1 MISPNTGAQQIVS
14 GTGRGIADV
23 AHASPAEFAVATD
36 RVRWGP
42 ILAGL
47 VSCVASLLLFSVL
60 GIAIG
65 AMVYDPAADDRGI
78 GTFASIWGAIAA
90 LVSFFIGGYFAASTA
105 AFRGAR
111 NGLLHGGLVWAA
123 ALSLILIFAG
133 GAMGSLLGT
142 GVNVLGPDMT
152 RNNAAGIRG
161 QMTEINSER
170 AASGTSKAAWWT
182 LVSLV
187 LGLGA
192 AAAGGYIGGTKD
204 LFAGAFSDK
213 PADRLETR

>member
-1 MISPNTGAQQIVS
+1 MISPNTGTQILS
-14 GTGRGIADV
+14 GAGRGIADV
-23 AHASPAEFAVATD
+23 AHDDVVVGGVATD

-42 ILAGL
+42 VLAGL
-47 VSCVASLLLFSVL
+47 VACVASLLLFSVL

-65 AMVYDPAADDRGI
+65 AMAYDPGASDRGI
-78 GTFASIWGAIAA
+78 GTFASIWGAVAA
-90 LVSFFIGGYFAASTA
+90 LVSFFVGGYFAASTA
-105 AFRGAR
+105 AFRGSR

-152 RNNAAGIRG
+152 RNNAAGIRA
-161 QMTEINSER
+161 QMPEINSER

-204 LFAGAFSDK
+204 LFAGTFSNK
-213 PADRLETR
+213 PADQLVTR